1 MFCPECG
8 MRFVKTIERDGI
20 KLRICVNGHEI
31 ENWTA
36 KKIVKK
42 MEKKQNDSFEGDL
55 ENIPTKDE
63 SVITSIECPFCRKK
77 ESVLIR
83 TITFHAD
90 EGEVF
95 LMKCRKCN
103 KNFRSGSGGGRGA

>member
-20 KLRICVNGHEI
+20 KLRVCANGHEI
-31 ENWTA
+31 ENQPA
-36 KKIVKK
+36 KKI
-42 MEKKQNDSFEGDL
+42 
-55 ENIPTKDE
+55 
-63 SVITSIECPFCRKK
+63 
-77 ESVLIR
+77 VLIR

-95 LMKCRKCN
+95 LMKCKKCN